1 MRIYMTS
8 LLWSVVKTA
17 TCCVFDSL
25 YKRSNYCNLCTKKM
39 QIQQENCK
47 VGLVIDYLSL
57 VNVRRHIHLNIKNVI
72 LDEEFHMA
80 SNCFQKDNSFLFLF
94 VEKQVKI
101 GLFYYLLTDLLNG
114 KETNARAH
122 WQKKT
127 TTKKKTVF
135 PN

>member
-1 MRIYMTS
+1 
-8 LLWSVVKTA
+8 
-17 TCCVFDSL
+17 
-25 YKRSNYCNLCTKKM
+25 M

-80 SNCFQKDNSFLFLF
+80 SNCFQKDDSFLFLF

-101 GLFYYLLTDLLNG
+101 GLWFYYLLTDLLNG